1 MVAKHA
7 LKLVTLI
14 IDDSWSILL
23 WSCPLTPLT
32 QDKEFIIRITIYLAL
47 ITIVIII
54 INKW

>member
-54 INKW
+54 INK